1 MGAVVGVGG
10 CFGGGVGGCF
20 GGGVG
25 GCFGGGVGGCFGG
38 GVGGC
43 FGGGVG
49 GCFGGGV
56 GGCFGG
62 GVGGCFGGGVGGC
75 FGGVVGLG
83 IGALPDGGTVT
94 IFPAPNIISFI
105 LLFPTIERSTTAALS
120 ESARNVLF
128 AGSNIIRFPS
138 VRVPWMMDRS
148 LVFRRVNASPWITLI
163 SVPAAG
169 E

>member
-1 MGAVVGVGG
+1 MVVLEACGVVVGP
-10 CFGGGVGGCF
+10 
-20 GGGVG
+20 
-25 GCFGGGVGGCFGG
+25 
-38 GVGGC
+38 
-43 FGGGVG
+43 
-49 GCFGGGV
+49 
-56 GGCFGG
+56 
-62 GVGGCFGGGVGGC
+62 
-75 FGGVVGLG
+75 G

-105 LLFPTIERSTTAALS
+105 LLFPTMERSTTAALS

-163 SVPAAG
+163 SVLPQVSNIISPFPSTVEEDPQAVILTVLGASGASEITTPFNSLAASFIVTLG
-169 E
+169 LVIPLGIIILPKV

>member
-10 CFGGGVGGCF
+10 CFGGV
-20 GGGVG
+20 
-25 GCFGGGVGGCFGG
+25 
-38 GVGGC
+38 
-43 FGGGVG
+43 
-49 GCFGGGV
+49 
-56 GGCFGG
+56 
-62 GVGGCFGGGVGGC
+62 VGGC
-75 FGGVVGLG
+75 FGGVVGGCFGGVVGGCFGGVVGGCFGGVVGGCFGGVVGGCFGGVVGGCFGGVVGVVVELG

-163 SVPAAG
+163 SVLRR
-169 E
+169 